1 MKRVSLII
9 TLFLFAATIL
19 AGLLHSGFNRIVKL
33 AVSGDM
39 QAISEAISEAG
50 AAAILISILINT
62 IISVMGVIP
71 SVFLTGANILVF
83 GFYGGFLVS
92 WAGEVVGALISFV
105 LYRGGI
111 RSVLRIRPDHMR
123 VVRAISL
130 MPGSKQIYFLS
141 VLRLAPFFP
150 SGAINLFGALT
161 TVPLVNFLIA
171 TALGKFPAL
180 LLESAFSYNVL
191 TISKNYIN
199 LGISVLVAVLLYFII
214 KREFARLKD
223 IS

>member
-1 MKRVSLII
+1 MKKASLII
-9 TLFLFAATIL
+9 TLFLIIAIVLADFLYYDLTGIL
-19 AGLLHSGFNRIVKL
+19 KL
-33 AVSGDM
+33 AVSGDT
-39 QAISEAISEAG
+39 QAISKAISGAG

-62 IISVMGVIP
+62 FISVMGVIP

-83 GFYGGFLVS
+83 GFFGGFLVS
-92 WAGEVVGALISFV
+92 WAGEFVGASISFV
-105 LYRGGI
+105 LYRAGARTI
-111 RSVLRIRPDHMR
+111 LKIPPDHMK
-123 VVRAISL
+123 VIRAISL
-130 MPGSKQIYFLS
+130 MPGVKQIYFLA

-150 SGAINLFGALT
+150 SGVINLFGALT

-180 LLESAFSYNVL
+180 LLESAFSYNML

-199 LGISVLVAVLLYFII
+199 LGISILVAVLLYFII
-214 KREFARLKD
+214 KKEFSRLKN